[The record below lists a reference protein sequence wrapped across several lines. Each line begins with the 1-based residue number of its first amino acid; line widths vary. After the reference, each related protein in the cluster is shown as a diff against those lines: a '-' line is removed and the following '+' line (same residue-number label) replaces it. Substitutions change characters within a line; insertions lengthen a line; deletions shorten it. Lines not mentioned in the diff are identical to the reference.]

1 MLKMFVK
8 RPCSKRFSQFVYIV
22 KIYFTYASRTYALEN
37 DEDLDDSWTVSP
49 RQSPPRRKMEKNL
62 THFKSFP

>member
-1 MLKMFVK
+1 
-8 RPCSKRFSQFVYIV
+8 V